1 MITKERRGGLTVAI
15 LSLSL
20 LTVMAGAAVAPALN
34 TIHAYFSYANQ
45 ALVQMIISVP
55 ALFIFLTNMIFP
67 KLCRIFR
74 AKELV
79 LIGLALYIAGGCA
92 AGFFSSIWLVLII
105 RAAVGCGVGIIMP
118 LSTGL
123 LSFYYTRDKQD
134 RLMGYASAM
143 NQLGGV
149 IATLIAGMLA
159 QITWRASFLVYLIGL
174 VSAVPC
180 VLFLPNEKIAG
191 EKGAKEKGVFS
202 RYSSYI
208 IAMFLLMFSFFV
220 YPSSFAMEMAK
231 EGVVP
236 MSLVS
241 VIMAGMDLVA
251 LLGGL
256 SFIHIRQHLGTGTR
270 FAAPVLFVAGYAL
283 LELVGGWTGALLGSA
298 LVGFANGAGIPY
310 LISTAG
316 KAAGRNAATTVM
328 PMLSMAL
335 YFAQFLTPLILA
347 ALGSIPPFAASL
359 TSSVLFLIW
368 SIRIHD
374 DPDAPQPVRQE
385 NHHTI

>member
-34 TIHAYFSYANQ
+34 TIHAYFSDANE

-55 ALFIFLTNMIFP
+55 ALFIFLTNMVFP
-67 KLCRIFR
+67 KLCRIFG
-74 AKELV
+74 AKKLV
-79 LIGLALYIAGGCA
+79 LIGLTLYVIGGCA
-92 AGFFSSIWLVLII
+92 AGLFSNIFVVLIF
-105 RAAVGCGVGIIMP
+105 RAIVGCGVGILMP

-123 LSFYYTRDKQD
+123 LSFYFTRDKQD

-149 IATLIAGMLA
+149 IATLIAGILA
-159 QITWRASFLVYLIGL
+159 QITWRASFLVYLMGL

-180 VLFLPNEKIAG
+180 LLFLPDEKIAG
-191 EKGAKEKGVFS
+191 EKGKKEKGVFS
-202 RYSSYI
+202 RYNSYV
-208 IAMFLLMFSFFV
+208 IAMFLLMFTFFV

-231 EGVVP
+231 EAVVP
-236 MSLVS
+236 MSLVP

-251 LLGGL
+251 FFGGL
-256 SFIHIRQHLGTGTR
+256 LFVHIRRVLGSLTR
-270 FAAPVLFVAGYAL
+270 FAAPVLFAAGYAL
-283 LELVGGWTGALLGSA
+283 LQLVGGWTGAILGSA

-310 LISTAG
+310 LMSTAG
-316 KAAGRNAATTVM
+316 KAAGKNAATTVM

-335 YFAQFLTPLILA
+335 YFAQFLTPVILA
-347 ALGSIPPFAASL
+347 ALGSIPPFAVSLASAI
-359 TSSVLFLIW
+359 LFLLL

-374 DPDAPQPVRQE
+374 DPDCPHAVRQE
-385 NHHTI
+385 G